1 MSEPEIPDRTQQ
13 EALVDLLVSIA
24 LEETGLAHII
34 NAEGEKIQAV
44 AGLLENQQISP
55 EEAIDQQEAIS
66 KTLRMPIK
74 KQMLLQFKLEDVL
87 DALEELPPDP
97 PEPPVEVQ
105 TNTGTVSASVD
116 GISISDS
123 ADAFYNT
130 EVNES

>member
-1 MSEPEIPDRTQQ
+1 MSEPQIPDRTQQ
-13 EALVDLLVSIA
+13 EALVDLLESIA
-24 LEETGLAHII
+24 LEETALAHIL

-44 AGLLENQQISP
+44 AGQLAEQLINP
-55 EEAIDQQEAIS
+55 EEAIEQQDAIS

-87 DALEELPPDP
+87 DALEVTP

-105 TNTGTVSASVD
+105 TNTGTVTALVD
-116 GISISDS
+116 GISVSDS